1 MSYSEEH
8 IGLAA
13 EYVLG
18 TLDNLERVQVE
29 TMMTVDAGFRD
40 LVQGWEGK
48 LGELHGMVG
57 PVEPPAHVWTHIK
70 SVINGM
76 EPPPRPDVP
85 QLETRVAENV
95 APDAPP
101 TAPAETSPEITAAET
116 AEAPAPDAV
125 TQTPPP
131 TPPPTPSDEIVVAP
145 TPATRPAP
153 RAEKARPVASGE
165 AGTLLRRARRWRSF
179 AGLMAV
185 TAAGLGAYLVVE
197 ARRPDLLPQQLRRP
211 PKIETVTVEIPA
223 PPAAPKPASGQF
235 VALLQ
240 KDTLYP
246 GFILSFD
253 QPTRTLTVR
262 RLMAPPEAGKN
273 YELWLVS
280 SKAPAPRSL
289 GLIGQTDFTAQPAV
303 AEFDVETVQSAVYLV
318 TVEAAGGS
326 TTGAPT
332 SAPVFAG
339 RLIEVV
345 PPASS
350 GATK

>member
-8 IGLAA
+8 FGLAA

-70 SVINGM
+70 AVINGM

-85 QLETRVAENV
+85 EPETRAIENV
-95 APDAPP
+95 TVDAPP
-101 TAPAETSPEITAAET
+101 TAPAETPPEVPAEEA
-116 AEAPAPDAV
+116 AEAPASETV
-125 TQTPPP
+125 TETPPP
-131 TPPPTPSDEIVVAP
+131 PPPADEVVVPAP
-145 TPATRPAP
+145 TTRPAP
-153 RAEKARPVASGE
+153 RAEKARPAAGGE
-165 AGTLLRRARRWRSF
+165 AVALLRRARRWRSF
-179 AGLMAV
+179 AGLMTV
-185 TAAGLGAYLVVE
+185 TAAGLGAYLAVE
-197 ARRPDLLPQQLRRP
+197 TRRPDLLPQQLRRP
-211 PKIETVTVEIPA
+211 PKIETVRVEIPA
-223 PPAAPKPASGQF
+223 PPAPPTAASGQF

-246 GFILSFD
+246 GFIVSFD
-253 QPTRTLTVR
+253 QPTKTLTVR
-262 RLMAPPEAGKN
+262 RLMAPPEAGKS

-280 SKAPAPRSL
+280 SKTPAPRSL
-289 GLIGQTDFTAQPAV
+289 GLIGQTDFTAQPAI
-303 AEFDVETVQSAVYLV
+303 AEFDVETVQAAVYLV

-326 TTGAPT
+326 TTGAPS

-345 PPASS
+345 PASS